1 MAGKVSLRVGKH
13 NSTSCAVVRRI
24 MSVMVTVMCGW
35 LLSSAGRCTVA
46 GGKSLLDDPL

>member
-13 NSTSCAVVRRI
+13 SSTSCAVVGRI

-35 LLSSAGRCTVA
+35 FLCSAGRCTAA
-46 GGKSLLDDPL
+46 GG